1 IAAIRWYE
9 LHQDTVTKLWNIY
22 QQSTYAP
29 ADGVSRWNPCIAMDQ
44 NGSIGLA
51 YSVSDPVN
59 VYPGLRYTGRRTCDL
74 LNTMT
79 VAETIAKNGN
89 ALAATPQGNGN
100 RWGDYSEMSVD
111 PSDGITFWAT
121 NMYTN
126 SSFGNGTNVGSW
138 IFSFQ
143 ITQCPTDVPDAVNN
157 DAATFKAYQS
167 GNMLNIKGTDF
178 PENERL
184 VAQIFDIN
192 GRMLMQKDVITNSK
206 TLETSFNVSTL
217 AKAIYLVR
225 VGNDHIQ
232 RVVRV
237 AVN

>member
-1 IAAIRWYE
+1 
-9 LHQDTVTKLWNIY
+9 
-22 QQSTYAP
+22 
-29 ADGVSRWNPCIAMDQ
+29 MDQ
-44 NGSIGLA
+44 NGSIGLS
-51 YSVSDPVN
+51 YTVSDSAG
-59 VYPGLRYTGRRTCDL
+59 VYPGVRYTGRRTCDA

-79 VAETIAKNGN
+79 LTETDVKNGN

-111 PSDGITFWAT
+111 PTDGITFWAT

-143 ITQCPTDVPDAVNN
+143 ITQCPTDVPNVVNT
-157 DAATFKAYQS
+157 DAATFKAYQNGS
-167 GNMLNIKGTDF
+167 MLNIKGTDF

-192 GRMLMQKDVITNSK
+192 GRMLMQKDVITASN
-206 TLETSFNVSTL
+206 TIETSFNISTL

-232 RVVRV
+232 RVVKV
-237 AVN
+237 AIN